1 VLISDVVLLL
11 ILRTCSMNAKERRKL
26 KREAERAAEPP
37 ALVPEPVSQAI
48 KKEDAPST
56 AKVVAPTPAAGPEAM
71 NAKARRML
79 KRAQEKPAET
89 GDGAASGGKDG
100 TRPSAAKTQSA
111 AALDPASMEGLNA
124 KERRMLKRARERE
137 EQASAPVPKAG
148 ESGSGK
154 KGAKRQRVEEPP
166 AKHVPY
172 VLFVGQLSYKTN
184 AEMLRKHLE
193 AGGVEGEIK
202 VRLMTDKATH
212 KSK

>member
-1 VLISDVVLLL
+1 
-11 ILRTCSMNAKERRKL
+11 MNAKERRKL

-48 KKEDAPST
+48 KKEDVPST
-56 AKVVAPTPAAGPEAM
+56 AKSVAPTPAAGAEAM

-79 KRAQEKPAET
+79 KRAQERPAET
-89 GDGAASGGKDG
+89 GDGATSGGKDG
-100 TRPSAAKTQSA
+100 NRPSAAKAQSA

-148 ESGSGK
+148 ESGK

>member
-1 VLISDVVLLL
+1 
-11 ILRTCSMNAKERRKL
+11 MNAKERRKL

-37 ALVPEPVSQAI
+37 APAPEPVSQAV
-48 KKEDAPST
+48 KKEDAPSA
-56 AKVVAPTPAAGPEAM
+56 AKAVASSPAGSEAM

-79 KRAQEKPAET
+79 KRAQERPAET
-89 GDGAASGGKDG
+89 GAAAASGGKDG

-111 AALDPASMEGLNA
+111 AVLDPASMEGLNA

>member
-1 VLISDVVLLL
+1 
-11 ILRTCSMNAKERRKL
+11 MNAKERRKL

-48 KKEDAPST
+48 KQEDAPST
-56 AKVVAPTPAAGPEAM
+56 AKVAAPSPAAGLEAM

-79 KRAQEKPAET
+79 KRAQERPAET
-89 GDGAASGGKDG
+89 GGGAASGGKDG
-100 TRPSAAKTQSA
+100 NRPSAAKAQSP
-111 AALDPASMEGLNA
+111 AALAPASMEGLNA

-137 EQASAPVPKAG
+137 EPSSAPVAKAG
-148 ESGSGK
+148 ERERGE
-154 KGAKRQRVEEPP
+154 KGAKRQRGEEHP

-172 VLFVGQLSYKTN
+172 VLFVGQLSYKTDG
-184 AEMLRKHLE
+184 EMLRKHLQ